1 MSDQQPR
8 AYEQMTLT
16 ERAEAHI
23 LAARQLLGG
32 AQQNMVAANN
42 QLPGPAG
49 QALAIAAA
57 EAMWTGAQA
66 EAQLAQACAML
77 AANEGR
83 ETDFQ
88 RGLLSAK
95 S

>member
-1 MSDQQPR
+1 MTDPKPR
-8 AYEQMTLT
+8 PYESMTLT

-23 LAARQLLGG
+23 LAARGLLGM
-32 AQQNMVAANN
+32 AQQNMAQANN

-57 EAMWTGAQA
+57 EALWAGAAA

-77 AANEGR
+77 AANQGAKPKME
-83 ETDFQ
+83 
-88 RGLLSAK
+88 LLQS
-95 S
+95 